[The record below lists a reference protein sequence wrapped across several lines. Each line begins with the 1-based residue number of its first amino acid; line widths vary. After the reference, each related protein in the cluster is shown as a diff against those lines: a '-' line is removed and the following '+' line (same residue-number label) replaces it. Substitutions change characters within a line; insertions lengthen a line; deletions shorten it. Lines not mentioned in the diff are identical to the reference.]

1 LPDNVSLAGVLARCL
16 AELFFC
22 CYDSHK
28 GDRHDRTHRRAT
40 TGTSLAGAE
49 PLAIDPQ
56 TQEEYVLVRRKVYQK
71 LKGLLGDDD
80 PRLMYPMLADLDPED
95 WEDAAVYEDK
105 P

>member
-1 LPDNVSLAGVLARCL
+1 M
-16 AELFFC
+16 
-22 CYDSHK
+22 
-28 GDRHDRTHRRAT
+28 
-40 TGTSLAGAE
+40 
-49 PLAIDPQ
+49 
-56 TQEEYVLVRRKVYQK
+56 RRKVYQK

>member
-1 LPDNVSLAGVLARCL
+1 MI
-16 AELFFC
+16 ELTEEQ
-22 CYDSHK
+22 
-28 GDRHDRTHRRAT
+28 RQE
-40 TGTSLAGAE
+40 LAGAE